1 MRERRGKPGD
11 ARGYSPS
18 KGQSLNVASGRYGIP
33 RRTLR
38 RHRDGVVRHP
48 GSITERGS
56 SPVFSHEYGHELVTY
71 IREMENVVYGLTM
84 TDARTIAYDLA
95 ERSH

>member
-1 MRERRGKPGD
+1 MQESRGKPGD

-18 KGQSLNVASGRYGIP
+18 KGQSLNVARGRYGIP

-48 GSITERGS
+48 GSITERSS
-56 SPVFSHEYGHELVTY
+56 SPVFSHEYEIELVTY
-71 IREMENVVYGLTM
+71 IREMENAM
-84 TDARTIAYDLA
+84 
-95 ERSH
+95 